1 MDALMDWAVSQ
12 VDRTKIQ
19 VEFSGQSIERSGVYL
34 LPKGY
39 KQALQ
44 PLAQKV
50 KLESV
55 DNQTTVTLDNQTL
68 MTNVAWDATIGA
80 YTYKYINTHER
91 TVYIENEGGLAPSLV
106 DPKIQYPQRH
116 HRSAHRWR
124 Y

>member
-1 MDALMDWAVSQ
+1 MDWAVSQ

-55 DNQTTVTLDNQTL
+55 DNQTTVTLDNPTL
-68 MTNVAWDATIGA
+68 MTNVTWDATIGA
-80 YTYKYINTHER
+80 YTYKYIDAQGLER
-91 TVYIENEGGLAPSLV
+91 TVYIENEGSFKHKLSL
-106 DPKIQYPQRH
+106 IQKYNIRNVTLEVPTEWRH
-116 HRSAHRWR
+116 
-124 Y
+124 